1 MGPDHASSDER
12 GPLAPREASRADSVA
27 PVPPLSPR
35 LDVKTVLALQRT
47 AGNAAVGSLLRTPDE
62 VCEVGDVLLQPVSV
76 SPPRAQLL
84 GDYSDEDVSNEL
96 YGRPNVPFARF
107 GPDEVEVLYSSLTD
121 KWKPAFGEHA
131 STFERRTVG
140 EPKSDWK
147 PVRDASRGGMVI
159 GYIRG
164 GSYKE
169 VRNTAGEFMGSWEP
183 GLEKVRIPLVDD
195 LYDVLKQAGYVAVG
209 AVDAWL
215 EDNWAALGLDPHERP
230 LARLFDIPEDA
241 VAYSLGRGVGHAVSL
256 LQAAAEIVGGAAL
269 IVGGGGATLIG
280 VATTP
285 AGVGLAIQP
294 VGIAAIAAGATVMIH
309 GGALAGAVF
318 MSPIRDRGGG
328 GGSGGGRR
336 GKGGKG
342 DIKQVDDVAKEFK
355 MTREQR
361 QEFGDWIEAEK
372 ASGNGG
378 TANERGDFTYR
389 ELRDKA
395 REFMEMFG
403 E

>member
-1 MGPDHASSDER
+1 MRAREKRDPARSEPASPSGSIE
-12 GPLAPREASRADSVA
+12 P
-27 PVPPLSPR
+27 SPR
-35 LDVKTVLALQRT
+35 LDANAILALQRT
-47 AGNAAVGSLLRTPDE
+47 AGNAVVSSLLRTPDE
-62 VCEVGDVLLQPVSV
+62 VCEPGDVLLQPVSV

-84 GDYSDEDVSNEL
+84 GEYSDEQVSQEL
-96 YGRPNVPFARF
+96 YGRPDIPFARV
-107 GPDEVEVLYSSLTD
+107 GPDEVEVLFSSLTSE
-121 KWKPAFGEHA
+121 WKPAFAEHA
-131 STFERRTVG
+131 STFEERTVG
-140 EPKSDWK
+140 APASDWK

-159 GYIRG
+159 GYMRG

-183 GLEKVRIPLVDD
+183 GLEKVRIPIVDD
-195 LYDVLKQAGYVAVG
+195 LVDLLEQAGYVAVG

-230 LARLFDIPEDA
+230 LATLFDIPEDA

-280 VATTP
+280 IATTP
-285 AGVGLAIQP
+285 AGVGLAVQP

-318 MSPIRDRGGG
+318 MSPYRER
-328 GGSGGGRR
+328 GSGGRGRGR
-336 GKGGKG
+336 GGKGGKG
-342 DIKQVDDVAKEFK
+342 DIKQVDDVAKEVGMK
-355 MTREQR
+355 PEQR
-361 QEFGDWIEAEK
+361 QEFGDWLEAEK
-372 ASGNGG
+372 AAGNGG

-389 ELRDKA
+389 ELREKA